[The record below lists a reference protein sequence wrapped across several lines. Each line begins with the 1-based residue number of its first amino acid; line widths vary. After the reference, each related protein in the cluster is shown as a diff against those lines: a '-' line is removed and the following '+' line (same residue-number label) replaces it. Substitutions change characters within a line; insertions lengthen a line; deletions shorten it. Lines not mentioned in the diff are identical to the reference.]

1 MKKDQRYKKGGEIDP
16 KLLSTIAT
24 VGLNAVGT
32 AAKDKEK
39 RDAKQA
45 TENKKNMD
53 TQLKK
58 SEKIIQDFEKTT
70 SKIESKLDSEN
81 KILNDQVNKNKQE
94 QDLQLK
100 KKLQI
105 EEANKLK
112 KNKNKK
118 ETEDTF
124 ENNNSFRVVGQ
135 QLMTNISDIN
145 PSETLY
151 NSNPNNDPEFTNN
164 ILYKIQYKLTKMTEF
179 LNKISES
186 QSNISELFS
195 KQKNITFVLKNFSEQ
210 INNKLLSYKDTKEDK
225 LKKLYFLNNL
235 KIELNKIL
243 SNIN

>member
-1 MKKDQRYKKGGEIDP
+1 
-16 KLLSTIAT
+16 
-24 VGLNAVGT
+24 
-32 AAKDKEK
+32 
-39 RDAKQA
+39 
-45 TENKKNMD
+45 
-53 TQLKK
+53 
-58 SEKIIQDFEKTT
+58 
-70 SKIESKLDSEN
+70 
-81 KILNDQVNKNKQE
+81 
-94 QDLQLK
+94 
-100 KKLQI
+100 
-105 EEANKLK
+105 
-112 KNKNKK
+112 
-118 ETEDTF
+118 
-124 ENNNSFRVVGQ
+124 
-135 QLMTNISDIN
+135 MTNISDIN